1 MNLTLVRQCNTS
13 QRGKSFVSVPP
24 NVDKHNAGVIASLI
38 LPLNN
43 NKKEVLMFVNGKSS
57 L

>member
-13 QRGKSFVSVPP
+13 KRGKSFISVPP
-24 NVDKHNAGVIASLI
+24 NVDKHNVGVIESLF